1 MIEKQMNIAELQA
14 PILANQMLPAL
25 PLSETYMMD
34 CVEGMK
40 QYPDKWFD
48 LAVVDPPYGIE
59 RFQKKTL
66 NAKEEKDLRIKLMIG
81 IKSLIKSILMNYLE
95 YQNIKLFGVQT
106 IFGQSANYLAYLIV
120 LILFFGIK
128 SNL

>member
-59 RFQKKTL
+59 RFQKNVECKGRKRFKNKINDWDKKPDQKYFNEL
-66 NAKEEKDLRIKLMIG
+66 LRVSKHQIIWGANHFWAVSQLF
-81 IKSLIKSILMNYLE
+81 SLPNCPH
-95 YQNIKLFGVQT
+95 F
-106 IFGQSANYLAYLIV
+106 IFWDKI
-120 LILFFGIK
+120 
-128 SNL
+128 